1 MISFSSSAAY
11 ARLKIRLFGEDLD
24 PTEVNAALGIS
35 ATDFY
40 KKGDSFSQGK
50 NIRKNGMWGLDL
62 KREGSSP
69 CDDLKEFADT
79 AHCNIFPISN
89 IVGVTS
95 GSLSLWIDTS
105 DPTITFELS
114 IDPPDIE
121 LMNKLGVQFYLT
133 TFPEIIED

>member
-1 MISFSSSAAY
+1 MISFSSDAAY

-24 PTEVNAALGIS
+24 PTKVNATLGIS

-40 KKGDSFSQGK
+40 KKGDSFSKGK

-69 CDDLKEFADT
+69 CDDLKSFAET
-79 AHCNIFPISN
+79 AHANVFPVSN
-89 IVGVTS
+89 IDGVTS
-95 GSLSLWIDTS
+95 GSLALWIDTS
-105 DPTITFELS
+105 DPTNTFELS
-114 IDPPDIE
+114 IDPEDIE

-133 TFPEIIED
+133 TFPEIAEE